1 MALPPK
7 TVEERISELEESAE
21 GLLSTNL
28 TLLKMV
34 TDMHTDFL
42 NEFVKLREEIA
53 SLKKRI

>member
-1 MALPPK
+1 MALPAK
-7 TVEERISELEESAE
+7 TAEERLSDLEESAE

-34 TDMHTDFL
+34 TDMHTAFL
-42 NEFVKLREEIA
+42 NEFVKLREEIT